1 MPFLEAKSA
10 HAVLFLQLA
19 LSLDSSPAC
28 LLSCSKLGRS
38 WRSRGRPFWS
48 CSSCCSSSLSVGS
61 CHGSITSPT
70 SLASS
75 AACCCLL
82 PSCRISPSALW
93 TCTENAP
100 SLLFQRWPLLDCFLR
115 SLFGFILI
123 RLPGP
128 GWSSS
133 PVCLSRARSVQNMTY
148 TTTSSACC
156 TSLEAGGTSYDP
168 ISFSQ
173 PTIQN
178 SAPLFKFDRGKTSR
192 VNNAVC
198 LKKYGGP
205 GDNI

>member
-1 MPFLEAKSA
+1 M
-10 HAVLFLQLA
+10 LFSSCRWVQLA
-19 LSLDSSPAC
+19 LSLESSPAC
-28 LLSCSKLGRS
+28 LSSCSKLGRS

-48 CSSCCSSSLSVGS
+48 CWSYCSSSLSVGS

-82 PSCRISPSALW
+82 PSCRISPSALS
-93 TCTENAP
+93 TRTENGS
-100 SLLFQRWPLLDCFLR
+100 SLLFQRWPLLDCFLH

-133 PVCLSRARSVQNMTY
+133 PVCLSQARSVQNMIY

-156 TSLEAGGTSYDP
+156 
-168 ISFSQ
+168 ISVEDFFYMKHE
-173 PTIQN
+173 N
-178 SAPLFKFDRGKTSR
+178 C
-192 VNNAVC
+192 NC
-198 LKKYGGP
+198 
-205 GDNI
+205 